1 MEYLHAP
8 LQPSAGS
15 ALPSSHCSKKKK
27 QKNINFFFK
36 TIFFLTW
43 PARVGHR
50 GTARPP
56 RGVSICAFCNSKKG
70 ASICTFVLV
79 KQVN

>member
-1 MEYLHAP
+1 MEHLHAP

-15 ALPSSHCSKKKK
+15 ALPSSHCSGKKTEKHSS
-27 QKNINFFFK
+27 FFF
-36 TIFFLTW
+36 TW

-56 RGVSICAFCNSKKG
+56 RGVSICAFCTSKKG